1 MKAFISKVT
10 SFLAVLLLL
19 TVVGVLLPPTPRA
32 STSHIF
38 AKLKMD
44 SLLKHVKSPRL
55 ILVGGSN
62 LSLSI
67 NSQLLKDSSGL
78 YPINTGISW
87 DIGLLYMFDN
97 TLKYVKEGDI
107 VIASMEYN
115 QFFNNVIFGG
125 EDLVRTI
132 FDVSPNEFFQLRFR
146 QIFNI
151 APHIPYYAFSK
162 FNPKEYLFTRDPFEI
177 YDRNATNQYGD
188 NCKHWN
194 LASRKVRPIEPLPLT
209 LNEYALDI
217 LSRFESDIQHK
228 GATLYLT
235 FPALQ
240 QTSFE
245 LEKTKI
251 KAIEN
256 ELRRRDLFLIGTP
269 ERYVIPDTLIFDTPY
284 HLTKTGVDLRTRL
297 LIEDLKL
304 VTTPPLFVDYRSD
317 RVHAQSRIEQTLE
330 ANE

>member
-1 MKAFISKVT
+1 MIKLAL
-10 SFLAVLLLL
+10 FLAVLLLL
-19 TVVGVLLPPTPRA
+19 TVIGVLLPPTPRA
-32 STSHIF
+32 STSHMF

-44 SLLKHVKSPRL
+44 SLLRHVKSPRL

-62 LSLSI
+62 ISLSI

-78 YPINTGISW
+78 NPINTGISW

-97 TLKYVKEGDI
+97 TLRYVKEGDI
-107 VIASMEYN
+107 VVASMEYN

-132 FDVSPNEFFQLRFR
+132 FDVSPKEFFHLRFG
-146 QIFNI
+146 QLYNI

-162 FNPKEYLFTRDPFEI
+162 FNPREYLFTRDPSEI

-194 LASRKVRPIEPLPLT
+194 LASRKVRPIEPLPLA
-209 LNEYALDI
+209 LNEYALNI
-217 LSRFESDIQHK
+217 LSRFESDIRHK
-228 GATLYLT
+228 GARLYLT

-245 LEKTKI
+245 LEKKKI
-251 KAIEN
+251 KSIEK
-256 ELRRRDLFLIGTP
+256 ELRKRNLLLIGTP

-284 HLTKTGVDLRTRL
+284 HLTKTGVDRRTRL

-304 VTTPPLFVDYRSD
+304 AAALPLVVDYRSD
-317 RVHAQSRIEQTLE
+317 RAQVRSRLIEQTLKST
-330 ANE
+330 N

>member
-1 MKAFISKVT
+1 MKSFVTKLT
-10 SFLAVLLLL
+10 SFLAILLLL
-19 TVVGVLLPPTPRA
+19 TVFGVLLPPTPRA
-32 STSHIF
+32 STSHMF

-44 SLLKHVKSPRL
+44 SLLGHVKSPRL

-78 YPINTGISW
+78 NPINTGISW

-115 QFFNNVIFGG
+115 QFFNNVMFGG

-132 FDVSPNEFFQLRFR
+132 FDVSPREFFHLRFR
-146 QIFNI
+146 QLYNI

-162 FNPKEYLFTRDPFEI
+162 FNPREYLFTRDPFEI
-177 YDRNATNQYGD
+177 YDRNAINQYGD

-194 LASRKVRPIEPLPLT
+194 LASRDVRPIDPLPLV
-209 LNEYALDI
+209 LNEYALNI
-217 LSRFESDIQHK
+217 LSRFESDIRHK
-228 GATLYLT
+228 GARLYLT

-245 LEKTKI
+245 LEEKKI
-251 KAIEN
+251 KAIEK
-256 ELRRRDLFLIGTP
+256 DLESGTC
-269 ERYVIPDTLIFDTPY
+269 
-284 HLTKTGVDLRTRL
+284 
-297 LIEDLKL
+297 
-304 VTTPPLFVDYRSD
+304 S
-317 RVHAQSRIEQTLE
+317 
-330 ANE
+330 